1 MPLFFFMYY
10 YLLDNIP
17 IFPHPS
23 VVKPSGIL
31 AVGGKLSI
39 ESLVLAYSFGIF
51 PWYNQNEPVIW
62 WCPDPRF
69 VIFPSKVKISK
80 SLRNYFNQNR
90 YRVTFNQEFES
101 VIRFCQLVPRSGQ
114 DGTWINEDIVKS
126 YIKLHEMGKAM
137 SVEVWDGNE
146 LAGGLYGVVIGKCF
160 FGESMFSLKSNASK
174 YGFVSLAKKL
184 EAEGFYLIDCQQPN
198 PYLTSLGGEFISG
211 KAFQEIMRKNIL
223 LTLELE

>member
-1 MPLFFFMYY
+1 MPLVFFMYY
-10 YLLDNIP
+10 YLFDDNL

-31 AVGGKLSI
+31 AVGGTLSI
-39 ESLVLAYSFGIF
+39 ERLTLAYSFGIF
-51 PWYNQNEPVIW
+51 PWYSHNEPVIW

-90 YRVTFNQEFES
+90 YSVTYNQEFES

-114 DGTWINEDIVKS
+114 DGTWINEDIVIS
-126 YIKLHEMGKAM
+126 YIKLHEIGKAI

-184 EAEGFYLIDCQQPN
+184 EAEGFFLIDCQQPN

-211 KAFQEIMRKNIL
+211 KAFQDVMRKNIL
-223 LTLELE
+223 LTLDQQ